1 MQSCKPIMYN
11 VKMKIIRLNKVD
23 STHTYLKKYLI
34 NNPSNEITCVI
45 ADMQTN
51 GIGSRGNSWTGKEGN
66 LFFSFSMK
74 KNMIPKDLPL
84 QTSSIYFSF
93 LLKNVL
99 KSLGSNV
106 WLKWPNDFYIDD
118 KKIGGTITNLNKDMI
133 FCGIGLN
140 LIEVSDEFG
149 KLDICIDKEELL
161 KSYFLHLEKQISWKQ
176 IFSDFKIE
184 FQKSRKFQAT
194 IENEKIPLKNA
205 ILNSDGS
212 INLNNKKVFSLR

>member
-1 MQSCKPIMYN
+1 MYN

-34 NNPSNEITCVI
+34 NNPSNEITCII